1 MIKRIVQ
8 NYAIFRKVAELHIYG
23 QWRRINANVF
33 FFFTGTFESVIKL
46 STVRDTIL
54 LLLQLIWFD
63 DFFIKPERSK
73 IVNY

>member
-8 NYAIFRKVAELHIYG
+8 NYAIFIKVAELHIYG

-54 LLLQLIWFD
+54 LFEIQLIWFD
-63 DFFIKPERSK
+63 AFFLS
-73 IVNY
+73 NQ